1 MSTLKIST
9 HHFLITIV
17 TTSLNNL
24 MYQRSSLSHIGFLLY
39 RYLRIRAGKEWNE
52 NAATAFVS
60 VHFAFVAWDGVME
73 ELEEVDE
80 LADFKEYF
88 QCTWMRGQY
97 PRAMW
102 NFYNYDGPC
111 TNNCLERWHN
121 RLKRIVKKP
130 HQNIYEII
138 HVFKKEQVL
147 KDHMTDGDVSIKDS
161 HIKEGTFELTT
172 MHKNH

>member
-1 MSTLKIST
+1 
-9 HHFLITIV
+9 
-17 TTSLNNL
+17 
-24 MYQRSSLSHIGFLLY
+24 
-39 RYLRIRAGKEWNE
+39 
-52 NAATAFVS
+52 
-60 VHFAFVAWDGVME
+60 ME

-138 HVFKKEQVL
+138 HVFKR
-147 KDHMTDGDVSIKDS
+147 SRY
-161 HIKEGTFELTT
+161 
-172 MHKNH
+172 